1 MLPLSAAAFFA
12 SGFAALLYQVIW
24 QRLLVLF
31 SGADLYSV
39 TIIVASF
46 MGGMGVGHLAGGQVA
61 DRVSPRTSLLCFAG
75 AELAIALFGFFSRS
89 LYYDFLYNRFGAAS
103 IPAPA
108 LALLLFVSLLV
119 PTFFMG
125 ASLPLLSRAL
135 ASRLERAA
143 SVIGILYGVNTL
155 GAATG
160 ALVSTWVLLPRLGLD
175 GSIRVGVLFNVL
187 CALVLLPAIAWLR
200 PAATAAIQNEEEMRS
215 GPPSGGP
222 SEVSLPFWIW
232 ACIFATS
239 GLLAL
244 ALEIVWFR
252 VLAVTM
258 KRNAFTFGTLLGVY
272 LTGIGV
278 GALAGSAVA
287 RRVRQPAALFLVLQ
301 AAVGAISMLL
311 LTAFI
316 RFADNMP
323 ALWAYLGSF
332 EPLDMRTAVPA
343 LRAFIAGQT
352 LQPDAADAMWTFLA
366 LYVALPVALVLPP
379 TLLMGFSFP
388 ILQRV
393 VQTSLARIG
402 RRVGML
408 LVGNILGSMLGTAL
422 TGFLLLDR
430 VGTAGTM
437 RMLAVLASLFGAL
450 AVLLALRA
458 STWNVPRRLSA
469 PSIAALV
476 TSGVFVPLLVVMP
489 SSATT
494 WAHLHGTVVEA
505 MVYAEDGSGLSVV
518 NTDGRSAVLYAN
530 GIGEGAMPYGDLHTA
545 LGALPAFIHPAPRT
559 AAVIGLGSGDTVHA
573 IAGRREIER
582 IACVEIIRG
591 ELATLVGLRRRS
603 PYGGLLNLLDDSRV
617 EQIFGDG
624 RIYLRLGGTYD
635 IIEADAL
642 RPSTAYSGTLYSDA
656 YFALL
661 RSRLAPGGLAATWAP
676 TQRVYNTFIREFPY
690 VVAMPGI
697 LIGSNEPI
705 PMDRAAIEARLGDAA
720 TREYFDRAGIDIR
733 KLLATYLD
741 TPTIYTP
748 AYPRQ
753 QLGDVNTDL
762 FPKDEFDLSSR

>member
-1 MLPLSAAAFFA
+1 MLPLSATAFFA

-46 MGGMGVGHLAGGQVA
+46 MGGMGVGHLAGGHVA
-61 DRVSPRTSLLCFAG
+61 DRVSPRTSLFCFAG
-75 AELAIALFGFFSRS
+75 AELAIALFGFFSRA
-89 LYYDFLYNRFGAAS
+89 LYYDFLYNRVGAAE

-108 LALLLFVSLLV
+108 LALLLFISLLV

-155 GAATG
+155 GAAAG

-187 CALVLLPAIAWLR
+187 CAFIVLPA
-200 PAATAAIQNEEEMRS
+200 AAGFRSRITAELRS
-215 GPPSGGP
+215 GPPSGGLTSGEP
-222 SEVSLPFWIW
+222 SEVSFPFWIW

-258 KRNAFTFGTLLGVY
+258 KGTAFTFGTLLGVY
-272 LTGIGV
+272 LTGLGA
-278 GALAGSAVA
+278 GALIGSALSPRLRRPAVA
-287 RRVRQPAALFLVLQ
+287 FLALQ
-301 AAVGAISMLL
+301 AAIGAVAMFL

-316 RFADNMP
+316 RFADNVAP
-323 ALWAYLGSF
+323 LWAYLGSY
-332 EPLDMRTAVPA
+332 EPLDIRTAVA
-343 LRAFIAGQT
+343 GRDASSLR
-352 LQPDAADAMWTFLA
+352 TFLA
-366 LYVALPVALVLPP
+366 LYVAIPAALVLPP

-388 ILQRV
+388 VLQRV
-393 VQTSLARIG
+393 VHTSLPRIG
-402 RRVGML
+402 RRVGVL
-408 LVGNILGSMLGTAL
+408 LLANVIGSMIGTAL

-437 RMLAVLASLFGAL
+437 RLLAIVSGVFGAL
-450 AVLLALRA
+450 AILVALQSRGA
-458 STWNVPRRLSA
+458 RPRRLPAIPAAVVGSA
-469 PSIAALV
+469 F
-476 TSGVFVPLLVVMP
+476 VFVPLLMVMP
-489 SSATT
+489 PSGTL

-505 MVYAEDGSGLSVV
+505 MAYAEDGSGLSVV
-518 NTDGRSAVLYAN
+518 NTDGRNAILYAN
-530 GIGEGAMPYGDLHTA
+530 GIGQGSMPYGEVHTA
-545 LGALPAFIHPAPRT
+545 LGALPAFIHPSPRT

-573 IAGRREIER
+573 VAGRREIAR
-582 IACVEIIRG
+582 VTCVEIIRG
-591 ELATLVGLRRRS
+591 ELTTLRELRRRF
-603 PYGGLLNLLDDSRV
+603 PYGGLLNLV
-617 EQIFGDG
+617 EDRRIEQVFGDG
-624 RIYLRLGGTYD
+624 RIHLRRGGVYD

-642 RPSTAYSGTLYSDA
+642 RPGSAYSGALYSDT
-656 YFALL
+656 YFALV
-661 RSRLAPGGLAATWAP
+661 REHLAPNGLAATWAP
-676 TQRVYNTFIREFPY
+676 TQRVYNTFIRAFPY
-690 VVAMPGI
+690 VVGMPGI
-697 LIGSNEPI
+697 LIGSNDPI
-705 PMDRAAIEARLGDAA
+705 PIDRAAIEARLADAT
-720 TREYFDRAGIDIR
+720 TREYFDRAGIDIK

-741 TPTIYTP
+741 APTMYTP

-753 QLGDVNTDL
+753 QLVDVNTDL
-762 FPKDEFDLSSR
+762 FPKDEFDLSPR